1 MNFSALI
8 GIILAI
14 GVALA
19 TALTS
24 TKSYYVF
31 LDYHAAMIVFGGT
44 LAASLIGFSA
54 KKILQL
60 LKVFLK
66 RVIFKNEDVAVALD
80 EIISLATGYREDD
93 NFLRDNVDGLK
104 TFFLKEAIQLQIDGG
119 IDPREMDV
127 ILRKRA
133 NSIYDHHEEDAEIF
147 KTLSKFPPAFGLLGA
162 VIGMIAMM
170 QSLGGAE
177 ALSKVGPALAVALV
191 ATLYGIA
198 LANFVFLPIGE
209 NLSKLNKTDASIREM
224 VIDGVKLIRLKKH
237 PLVVEEMVRSHLLPS
252 DRPKRAEAA

>member
-1 MNFSALI
+1 MNFSAII
-8 GIILAI
+8 GIALAV
-14 GVALA
+14 GVALV

-24 TKSYYVF
+24 TDSWKVF
-31 LDYHAAMIVFGGT
+31 LDYHAATIVLGGT
-44 LAASLIGFSA
+44 LAAALIGFSA

-60 LKVFLK
+60 LKVFIK
-66 RVIFKNEDVAVALD
+66 RVLFKNEDIQVAVK
-80 EIISLATGYREDD
+80 EIIDLATGYRD
-93 NFLRDNVDGLK
+93 NENYLRENVENLQ
-104 TFFLKEAIQLQIDGG
+104 TFFLKEAIQMQVDGG

-133 NSIYDHHEEDAEIF
+133 NSIYHHHEDDAEIF

-209 NLSKLNKTDASIREM
+209 NLSKLNKTDSCIREM
-224 VIDGVKLIRLKKH
+224 VIDGVKLIRVKKH
-237 PLVVEEMVRSHLLPS
+237 PLVVEEMIRSHLLPS
-252 DRPKRAEAA
+252 DRPKREMAA